1 MRVVSLQKQDRN
13 LFFVLGEKQLNPSQV
28 LLQHRDLLVR
38 LQNHLQPQLY
48 MYCFRKSTASLAR
61 RTFRHAF
68 RVTVP
73 SSNVAWEQ
81 KPLCHRHFGSLPYF
95 SSIFLTQRSIWLKD
109 KPLRPSASKWK
120 MNTQKHSWS
129 IQSAT
134 IRKYQKIGDE
144 LLSKKH
150 GYQPWQQYSK
160 CYYINLSEK
169 PWK

>member
-1 MRVVSLQKQDRN
+1 MRLVSLQKQDRN

-81 KPLCHRHFGSLPYF
+81 KPLCHRHFDSLPYF
-95 SSIFLTQRSIWLKD
+95 STIFLTQRSIWLKD

-120 MNTQKHSWS
+120 MNTQKHWWS